1 MATPKFTVFTPAYNR
16 AHTIDRVYNSL
27 KAQTYRDFEWIVI
40 DDGSKD
46 NTREL
51 VASWKAEADFPIT
64 YKYQINSGR
73 HVAFNRAVEI
83 AKGELF
89 FVIDSDD
96 GFLPESIEIMLKA
109 WEDIPDNERAGFT
122 GVVTRCQYEDGRP
135 CSPAFTSDPL
145 DTNALDLR
153 FKHKIKGELWG
164 FHRTLV
170 MKAYPFPE
178 DRSLRYVPE
187 DLIWDDIAR
196 KYKIRCINDALRIYY
211 QDSGNQ
217 LSKGDPRKKALH
229 RNYSLKIMNR
239 DFDYFLY
246 DPINFFKRAVLYV
259 RYSFHASDLG
269 FMNPARYTS
278 KGAYLL
284 CCLAVLPGFAVFC
297 GDYIRRVTSR

>member
-1 MATPKFTVFTPAYNR
+1 MTTPKFTVFTPAYNR

-46 NTREL
+46 NTREM
-51 VASWKAEADFPIT
+51 VANWKAEADFPIT

-96 GFLPESIEIMLKA
+96 GFLPQSIEIMLKA
-109 WEDIPDNERAGFT
+109 WQDIPNDARAGFT
-122 GVVTRCQYEDGRP
+122 GVVTRCQYEDGTP

-164 FHRTLV
+164 FHRTSI

-229 RNYSLKIMNR
+229 RNYSLKILNR
-239 DFDYFLY
+239 DFDYFLD
-246 DPINFFKRAVLYV
+246 DPINFLKRAVLYV
-259 RYSFHASDLG
+259 RYSFHARDTG
-269 FMNPARYTS
+269 FMNPAKYTS
-278 KGAYLL
+278 VGAYVLS
-284 CCLAVLPGFAVFC
+284 CLAIVPGFLVFAA
-297 GDYIRRVTSR
+297 DSFSIWIKK